1 MGFTE
6 GSSSRFI
13 PTVSRSK
20 LFKNPKIEG
29 LIEKGREDPL
39 LVELSVSAVLVGDAS
54 A

>member
-6 GSSSRFI
+6 GSSSHFI
-13 PTVSRSK
+13 HTVSRSK
-20 LFKNPKIEG
+20 LSKNLKIEE

-39 LVELSVSAVLVGDAS
+39 PVELSVSAVLAGDAT

>member
-6 GSSSRFI
+6 SSSSRFI
-13 PTVSRSK
+13 STISRFK

-39 LVELSVSAVLVGDAS
+39 TIELSITAVLASDAT